1 MMLPEVAHA
10 VAKPNAACCRSQSVC
25 RRLTVSAAQPLP
37 VHGHNASCLAHDL
50 AVYDCLVLGG
60 YCCAMREDC
69 YVCIEL
75 P

>member
-1 MMLPEVAHA
+1 MMLPG
-10 VAKPNAACCRSQSVC
+10 KFRSSCKSNAACGTRYSIR

-37 VHGHNASCLAHDL
+37 VHGHHTSCLAHNL

-69 YVCIEL
+69 YVCIKL